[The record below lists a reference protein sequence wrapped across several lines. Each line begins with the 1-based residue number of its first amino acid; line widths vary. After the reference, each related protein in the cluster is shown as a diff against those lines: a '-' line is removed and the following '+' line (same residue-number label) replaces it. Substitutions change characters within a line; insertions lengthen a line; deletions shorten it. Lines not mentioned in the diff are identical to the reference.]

1 MLIIFAD
8 DEIKIQSDETIKK
21 GISKED
27 FILWI
32 ETEDKPC

>member
-1 MLIIFAD
+1 MLIVP
-8 DEIKIQSDETIKK
+8 DEIKIQIDETIKK

-32 ETEDKPC
+32 EEDCKQ